1 MGYSPRGSKG
11 LDTTERLPL
20 HSIFLLQLV
29 CRGSTAE
36 ALLSPALTAEVT
48 ESPSSAQVT
57 CPSEGH
63 TALKGAS
70 FWVSA
75 HQAAEMRGSDT
86 NVSEL
91 FRGVGRR
98 F

>member
-1 MGYSPRGSKG
+1 MGYSPRGCKG

-20 HSIFLLQLV
+20 HSVFLLQLV

-75 HQAAEMRGSDT
+75 YQAAEMRGSDT

>member
-1 MGYSPRGSKG
+1 MGYSPRGCKG

-20 HSIFLLQLV
+20 HSVFLLQLL

>member
-1 MGYSPRGSKG
+1 MGYSPRGCKG

-48 ESPSSAQVT
+48 ESPSSAQMT